1 MKSNKFHAAVVVGA
15 TLAFTLAA
23 CGGST
28 GDKSGGAARRSLRL
42 GTVENE
48 GSPYADEVKEFAKAV
63 SKLSNGSITVDVV
76 WDAPG
81 PFTGQ
86 NERKMA
92 AMVSDG
98 QIDLAVVPTRIWD
111 ELNVTTMQALQA
123 PFLVDDLGL
132 LNQIA
137 SGDLAKEMLSG
148 LDAVG
153 VKGMAIWPE
162 SLRHPIGFAHPLLTA
177 AGFQGAKLRVP
188 VSDASYR
195 LAKAIGAEPVE
206 PEADAAPGTLD
217 GAESAFVWADG
228 LPQIGTFTGNLTF
241 YPKANTIV
249 ANSKIFDSLSSKQQ
263 NMLQQAATDTV
274 AYVVKTNAT
283 EHDLAAEYCR
293 AGGAVAVANDSD
305 VADLV
310 ALAAPVLAELERDAD
325 VKRLID
331 EISALK
337 GRTTPDPAAAATA
350 CGSTADDGAV
360 ASDAAE
366 FPAGVYRAEFT
377 RSDGKS
383 VVATMTFADGAW
395 TGTDNS
401 GEGDCTG
408 TYVVVS
414 GRLQI
419 TTPSD
424 RALACGNPP
433 NFMFFDAAWT
443 LENGELRLIDIKS
456 DANAIHDFGSQPW
469 TLIEAVGDSAA
480 PEEPFPEG
488 VYRAEVDYPDQSG
501 PPVVTTL
508 TLLHGAWTQHD
519 EGGDCGGTFV
529 VESGRIRLT
538 MGNETADVCG
548 TFAGATVLDAAWT
561 FDAGVLRF
569 VDLDSAMDKG
579 AVAVFGPTIWTKT
592 D

>member
-1 MKSNKFHAAVVVGA
+1 MPSRSPRAADR
-15 TLAFTLAA
+15 
-23 CGGST
+23 T
-28 GDKSGGAARRSLRL
+28 GDEVGWAAARRSLRL
-42 GTVENE
+42 GTVGER

-63 SKLSNGSITVDVV
+63 SKLSNGSIYVDVV

-81 PFTGQ
+81 PSPARI
-86 NERKMA
+86 ERKLA
-92 AMVSDG
+92 PMVSDG

-111 ELNVTTMQALQA
+111 QLNVTTMQALQA

-162 SLRHPIGFAHPLLTA
+162 SLRHPDR
-177 AGFQGAKLRVP
+177 LRP
-188 VSDASYR
+188 S
-195 LAKAIGAEPVE
+195 I
-206 PEADAAPGTLD
+206 ADR
-217 GAESAFVWADG
+217 SG
-228 LPQIGTFTGNLTF
+228 LPGRQAPRSGFRCLLPPRQGHRRIARRSRSRRRPRRARRCRVGVRVGRRSAPDRHVYGNLTF

-249 ANSKIFDSLSSKQQ
+249 ANSKIFDSLSSKEQ

-283 EHDLAAEYCR
+283 EHDLAADYCR

-310 ALAAPVLAELERDAD
+310 VLAAPVLAELERDAD

-337 GRTTPDPAAAATA
+337 DRTTPDPAAAATA
-350 CGSTADDGAV
+350 CGSTADDAAV
-360 ASDAAE
+360 VSDAAE

-488 VYRAEVDYPDQSG
+488 VYCAEVRLPGSI
-501 PPVVTTL
+501 
-508 TLLHGAWTQHD
+508 
-519 EGGDCGGTFV
+519 GTARSDDV
-529 VESGRIRLT
+529 D
-538 MGNETADVCG
+538 TAP
-548 TFAGATVLDAAWT
+548 
-561 FDAGVLRF
+561 RS
-569 VDLDSAMDKG
+569 LDSARRGRRLQRNVRGRIGSHPPHDG
-579 AVAVFGPTIWTKT
+579 QRDGGHLRDLPGRDGLGCGVDVRRRCAAFRRPRQRDG
-592 D
+592 